1 MATEVMTAPE
11 GRIIHKTYAVLSG
24 AAIPQ
29 RVHVT
34 QYDESL
40 PVIACTLYK
49 DGQLYTIPD
58 GASVRLRMNKNGLPV
73 YHEAIGIDDAR
84 HVVYLEI
91 TAQMTVLYGEFAMVL
106 EVETSDGKTA
116 GTSYLRLIVRQNPVQ
131 NPDLDNIPDYT
142 ANSNKLT
149 AEGVKKLQDE
159 SSTQQKAIEDKAKK
173 VLESIPAD
181 YSTLSEKVDK
191 NTSGISELK
200 EDIINNETVILNEF
214 VATYNTVAGQS
225 HSSTK
230 DRKDFSVPNG
240 ALIRITAE
248 STEKLDY
255 QLFGVKSDGNTDP
268 LIGFNG
274 SESYCYAK
282 SDYVALALNNIAP
295 KENGIVK
302 WHVWLDDSVTYSG
315 NKINEIYKDI
325 PLFANGNSYSNSL
338 LTFNFGGLNDDGSAS
353 DILYRIVSNPY
364 LADRDYTFYIAPGKR
379 FGVAIY
385 TASGDFVSN
394 SGWMTK
400 PFTIKKG
407 ETFRIVISTTS
418 STTQEETKHVPII
431 EEDSKF
437 LTYSSESKEFAKTN
451 FSKEEIISKN
461 WIQGTVSNGLLDW
474 HNTECIS
481 RPEFIYCG
489 GCKKLKLY
497 QKNKDGSFWK
507 IRCTFFDGKRKM
519 LSFEGY
525 VQKDTFDIPEKA
537 EFVRISISLYVGNKV
552 TTTTPNSYDEN
563 RYITLTLIANKT
575 YEKINSMFSDKL
587 CKIPADATFGTYS
600 GKKIEIAQNTIAYY
614 KYMSIDTSVF
624 GEQSIQGSCVYGN
637 TLFVACNTMSKIAM
651 YDLILKNKIGEIVLS
666 PVSTYHCNTINFGK
680 QKYSES
686 DAYPLLYVSMENIA
700 EHKLIVLH
708 ITDSDGTYNAEV
720 VQTIT
725 YPNPTESLQYYPNAT
740 VDNENQCI
748 YVIGYIKDSYLEDNS
763 NALRIRK
770 WKLPSLSD
778 GNVTLEIAN
787 SLKTFEIPALNCT
800 QGSLVHNGNILQCY
814 GAQWAGDG
822 SIYLGMISPG
832 EQNMVTKIK
841 MSDIGYTTE
850 PESVFIWNGG
860 LYIMNALGE
869 IHRIYL

>member
-1 MATEVMTAPE
+1 MSTTDELLEEMLEDVEEYATPVTDDDLQFWIDEHLRVISIPKNGVVAGVEGDKNVNKIKFGMNRYYHDFDMSTFS
-11 GRIIHKTYAVLSG
+11 GRI
-24 AAIPQ
+24 
-29 RVHVT
+29 
-34 QYDESL
+34 
-40 PVIACTLYK
+40 LYSNAK
-49 DGQLYTIPD
+49 G
-58 GASVRLRMNKNGLPV
+58 NKNYYNITDMQASGS
-73 YHEAIGIDDAR
+73 AITFSWLVDADAVQYMGKTAF
-84 HVVYLEI
+84 VVYLFKIQGSELRQKFFS
-91 TAQMTVLYGEFAMVL
+91 TLATLKVL
-106 EVETSDGKTA
+106 EGMEVDSAVPVEKQTDIIERMKEEISAYAEEVKKSLPA
-116 GTSYLRLIVRQNPVQ
+116 
-131 NPDLDNIPDYT
+131 DYT
-142 ANSNKLT
+142 AMT
-149 AEGVKKLQDE
+149 EQV
-159 SSTQQKAIEDKAKK
+159 SS
-173 VLESIPAD
+173 
-181 YSTLSEKVDK
+181 
-191 NTSGISELK
+191 LK
-200 EDIINNETVILNEF
+200 EDIVNNETVILNEF
-214 VATYNTVAGQS
+214 VATYKTVAGQS

-255 QLFGVKSDGNTDP
+255 QLFGVKSDGNADP

-282 SDYVALALNNIAP
+282 SDYVALGLNNIAP

-302 WHVWLDDSVTYSG
+302 WHVWLDDSVTYRG
-315 NKINEIYKDI
+315 NKINKIYKDI
-325 PLFANGNSYSNSL
+325 PLFANGNSYSNTL
-338 LTFNFGGLNDDGSAS
+338 LKFNFGGLNDDGSVS
-353 DILYRIVSNPY
+353 DISYRIVSNLY
-364 LADRDYTFYIAPGKR
+364 LADRDYTFYIASGRR
-379 FGVAIY
+379 FGVSIY
-385 TASGDFVSN
+385 SESGAFVSN
-394 SGWMTK
+394 SGWMTDS
-400 PFTIKKG
+400 FTIKKG
-407 ETFRIVISTTS
+407 EAFRIAISSTS
-418 STTQEETKHVPII
+418 STTQEEKKHIPII

-437 LTYSSESKEFAKTN
+437 LTYSSESNDFAKTN

-507 IRCTFFDGKRKM
+507 IRCTFLDENRKM

-537 EFVRISISLYVGNKV
+537 EFVRISISLYIDNNV

-614 KYMSIDTSVF
+614 KYISIDTSVF

-637 TLFVACNTMSKIAM
+637 TLFVTCNTMSKIVM
-651 YDLILKNKIGEIVLS
+651 YDLVLKNKIGEIVLS

-740 VDNENQCI
+740 VDNENQYI

-763 NALRIRK
+763 NALRIRV

-800 QGSLVHNGNILQCY
+800 QGALVHNGNILQCY

>member
-1 MATEVMTAPE
+1 MSTTDELLEEMLEDAEEYATPVTDDDLQFWIDEHLRVISIPKNGVVAGVEGDKNVNKIKFGMNRYYHGFDMSTFS
-11 GRIIHKTYAVLSG
+11 GRI
-24 AAIPQ
+24 
-29 RVHVT
+29 
-34 QYDESL
+34 
-40 PVIACTLYK
+40 LYSNAK
-49 DGQLYTIPD
+49 G
-58 GASVRLRMNKNGLPV
+58 NKNYYNITDMQASGS
-73 YHEAIGIDDAR
+73 AITFSWLVDADAVQYMGKTAF
-84 HVVYLEI
+84 VVYLFKTQGSELRQKFYS
-91 TAQMTVLYGEFAMVL
+91 TLATLKVL
-106 EVETSDGKTA
+106 EGMEVDSAVPVEKQTDIIERMKEEISAYAEEVKKSLPA
-116 GTSYLRLIVRQNPVQ
+116 
-131 NPDLDNIPDYT
+131 DYT
-142 ANSNKLT
+142 AMT
-149 AEGVKKLQDE
+149 EQV
-159 SSTQQKAIEDKAKK
+159 SS
-173 VLESIPAD
+173 
-181 YSTLSEKVDK
+181 
-191 NTSGISELK
+191 LK
-200 EDIINNETVILNEF
+200 EDIVNNETVILNEF
-214 VATYNTVAGQS
+214 VATYKTVAGQS

-282 SDYVALALNNIAP
+282 SDYVALGLNNIAP

-302 WHVWLDDSVTYSG
+302 WHVWLDDSVTYRG
-315 NKINEIYKDI
+315 NKINKIYKDI
-325 PLFANGNSYSNSL
+325 PLFANGNSYSNTL
-338 LTFNFGGLNDDGSAS
+338 LKFNFGGLNDDGSVS
-353 DILYRIVSNPY
+353 DISYRIVSNLY
-364 LADRDYTFYIAPGKR
+364 LADRDYTFYIASGRR
-379 FGVAIY
+379 FGVSIY
-385 TASGDFVSN
+385 SESGVFVSN
-394 SGWMTK
+394 SGWMTDS
-400 PFTIKKG
+400 FTIKKG
-407 ETFRIVISTTS
+407 EAFRIVISSTS
-418 STTQEETKHVPII
+418 STTQEEKKHIPII

-437 LTYSSESKEFAKTN
+437 LTYSSKSFDFAKTN

-507 IRCTFFDGKRKM
+507 IRCTFFDENRKM

-537 EFVRISISLYVGNKV
+537 EFVRISISLYVDNKV

-614 KYMSIDTSVF
+614 KYMAIETSVF

-637 TLFVACNTMSKIAM
+637 TLFVTCNTMSKIVM
-651 YDLILKNKIGEIVLS
+651 YDLVLKNKIDEIVLS

-740 VDNENQCI
+740 VDNENQYI

-763 NALRIRK
+763 NALRIRV

-800 QGSLVHNGNILQCY
+800 QGALVHNGNILQCY

-860 LYIMNALGE
+860 LYIINALGE

>member
-1 MATEVMTAPE
+1 MPEFKDYAEKTAIDDDDISTLQE
-11 GRIIHKTYAVLSG
+11 SKTNITKKFSFLKLWNFVLSG
-24 AAIPQ
+24 
-29 RVHVT
+29 
-34 QYDESL
+34 L
-40 PVIACTLYK
+40 K
-49 DGQLYTIPD
+49 
-58 GASVRLRMNKNGLPV
+58 
-73 YHEAIGIDDAR
+73 
-84 HVVYLEI
+84 
-91 TAQMTVLYGEFAMVL
+91 
-106 EVETSDGKTA
+106 GKTIDSLN
-116 GTSYLRLIVRQNPVQ
+116 TTQKNIVGAINELVSQAKTNASRI
-131 NPDLDNIPDYT
+131 DTI
-142 ANSNKLT
+142 A
-149 AEGVKKLQDE
+149 KLQDGSTTGDAELQDIRVGADGTKYNTAGDAVRKQIQAAEAKIVPVDDTLQE
-159 SSTQQKAIEDKAKK
+159 SGKAADAK
-173 VLESIPAD
+173 VVGE
-181 YSTLSEKVDK
+181 
-191 NTSGISELK
+191 NISSLK
-200 EDIINNETVILNEF
+200 EDLANNENGILNEF

-282 SDYVALALNNIAP
+282 SDYVALGLHNIAP

-302 WHVWLDDSVTYSG
+302 WHVWLDDSVTYRG
-315 NKINEIYKDI
+315 NKINKIYKDI
-325 PLFANGNSYSNSL
+325 PLFANGNSYSNTL
-338 LTFNFGGLNDDGSAS
+338 LKFNFGGLNDDGSVS
-353 DILYRIVSNPY
+353 DISYRIVSNLY
-364 LADRDYTFYIAPGKR
+364 LADRNYTFYIASGRR
-379 FGVAIY
+379 FGVSIY
-385 TASGDFVSN
+385 SESGAFVSN
-394 SGWMTK
+394 SGWMTDS
-400 PFTIKKG
+400 FTIKKG
-407 ETFRIVISTTS
+407 EAFRIVISSTS
-418 STTQEETKHVPII
+418 STTQEEIKHIPII

-437 LTYSSESKEFAKTN
+437 LTYSSKSFDFAKTN

-507 IRCTFFDGKRKM
+507 IRCTFFDENRKM

-537 EFVRISISLYVGNKV
+537 EFVRISISLYVDNKV
-552 TTTTPNSYDEN
+552 TTTTPNSYGEN

-637 TLFVACNTMSKIAM
+637 TLFVTCNTMSKIVM
-651 YDLILKNKIGEIVLS
+651 YDLVLKNKIGEIVLS

-740 VDNENQCI
+740 VDNENQYI

-763 NALRIRK
+763 NALRIRV

-800 QGSLVHNGNILQCY
+800 QGALVHNGNILQCY

>member
-24 AAIPQ
+24 AVIPQ

-73 YHEAIGIDDAR
+73 YHEAMGINDAR

-142 ANSNKLT
+142 ANSNRLT

-159 SSTQQKAIEDKAKK
+159 SSTQQKAIEDKGKNT
-173 VLESIPAD
+173 LESIPAD
-181 YSTLSEKVDK
+181 YSTLSGKVDE
-191 NTSGISELK
+191 NTSGISKLK

-225 HSSTK
+225 HSSRK
-230 DRKDFSVPNG
+230 DRRVFSVPNG

-248 STEKLDY
+248 SSENLNY
-255 QLFGVKSDGNTDP
+255 QLFGEKSDGTYDA
-268 LIGFNG
+268 LIGFDG

-282 SDYVALALNNIAP
+282 SDYVSLGLNNIAP
-295 KENGIVK
+295 KENGTVK
-302 WHVWLDDSVTYSG
+302 WHVWLENSVTSSG
-315 NKINEIYKDI
+315 NKIDKIRKEAS
-325 PLFANGNSYSNSL
+325 LFANGNSYSNTL
-338 LTFNFGGLNDDGSAS
+338 LSFNFGGLNDDGSIS
-353 DILYRIVSNPY
+353 NLSYRIVSDLY

-385 TASGDFVSN
+385 TASGDFVSI

-537 EFVRISISLYVGNKV
+537 EFVRISISLYINNKV

-563 RYITLTLIANKT
+563 RYITLILIADKT

-600 GKKIEIAQNTIAYY
+600 GKKIEIAQNAIAYY

-637 TLFVACNTMSKIAM
+637 TLFVACNTMSKIVM
-651 YDLILKNKIGEIVLS
+651 YDLVLKNKIGEIVFS
-666 PVSTYHCNTINFGK
+666 PVPTYHCNTINFGK

-800 QGSLVHNGNILQCY
+800 QGSLVYNGNILQCY

-850 PESVFIWNGG
+850 PESVFIWNGE
-860 LYIMNALGE
+860 LYIMNVLGE